1 MKNAKQIFHYISYLQ
16 YPIMAV
22 AVYYSFLPLTNNLAT
37 IWADYNKS
45 LMFMGIAISFS
56 TLQDTQKTQN
66 KLSKR
71 VYENPKYATIFLWVI
86 FGQVLIFTLFG
97 IFGFFISENAAI
109 KEVAFGSILFGMGL
123 IGMLKSAVEMAENHR
138 KKD

>member
-16 YPIMAV
+16 YPIMLV
-22 AVYYSFLPLTNNLAT
+22 ALYYSFLPLTNNLVT

-45 LMFMGIAISFS
+45 LMFMGIAVSFS

-109 KEVAFGSILFGMGL
+109 KEVSFGSILFGMGL

-138 KKD
+138 KQ

>member
-16 YPIMAV
+16 YPIMLA
-22 AVYYSFLPLTNNLAT
+22 ALYFSFRPLLTNLIT
-37 IWADYNKS
+37 IWIDYNKA

-66 KLSKR
+66 QLSKR
-71 VYENPKYATIFLWVI
+71 VFENPKYANIFLVVI
-86 FGQVLIFTLFG
+86 CVQILASISFG
-97 IFGFFISENAAI
+97 IFGFSISENPAI

-123 IGMLKSAVEMAENHR
+123 IGLLKSAVEMAENHR
-138 KKD
+138 KE

>member
-16 YPIMAV
+16 YPIMLA
-22 AVYYSFLPLTNNLAT
+22 ALYFSFRPLLTNLVT
-37 IWADYNKS
+37 MWVDYNKA

-66 KLSKR
+66 QISKR
-71 VYENPKYATIFLWVI
+71 VFENPKYANLFLVAI
-86 FGQVLIFTLFG
+86 CVQILVSISFG
-97 IFGFFISENAAI
+97 IFGFFISDNAAI
-109 KEVAFGSILFGMGL
+109 KEVAFGLILFGMGL

-138 KKD
+138 K

>member
-16 YPIMAV
+16 YPIMLV
-22 AVYYSFLPLTNNLAT
+22 ALYYSFLPLTNNLAT
-37 IWADYNKS
+37 MWADYNKA

-66 KLSKR
+66 QLSKR

-97 IFGFFISENAAI
+97 VFGFFISENAAI

-138 KKD
+138 KK